1 MCWSAGVASLTAF
14 LSKMRRKPLAVPNRG
29 SANMGAEPM
38 KMFANAPA
46 ARLATGWLTMLVI
59 GTDLFVVSP
68 LLPLIAADYRI
79 SPALA
84 GLGVA
89 MFALS
94 YMISAPLL
102 GHLADRIGR
111 RRMRTYCL
119 LGFASANLLTA
130 SAANFAWLLAARL
143 SAGAAAAGVSPSL
156 YALVSSLAPPDR
168 RATWLARVVSGLLV
182 SLSLGAPI
190 GGLAGAAFGWPSIFT
205 ILAGCS
211 LVLVWANRRVWPKD
225 YGGGNIAVQH
235 HTWAPAVLGGRL
247 VPMVAWSTALYGV
260 YVYLGAGL
268 AAHGFSTEEIAAT
281 ILFYGCGAIGGVL
294 MGGRMVD
301 RIGTK
306 PTSGVGL
313 AGLSVCL
320 LLIGFAIDARML
332 ITFAIGAASAAA
344 QLFFPA
350 QQIGLAD
357 DFPAQRAGVLAWNN
371 SALFFGIALGS
382 LVGGQ
387 AIAHGGFTAN
397 LRISAV
403 IAIAG
408 WMINQA
414 VVPDT
419 ARSPAAAVD
428 LG

>member
-1 MCWSAGVASLTAF
+1 
-14 LSKMRRKPLAVPNRG
+14 
-29 SANMGAEPM
+29 M
-38 KMFANAPA
+38 KMFANATA
-46 ARLATGWLTMLVI
+46 ARLATGWLTMFLI

-89 MFALS
+89 MFALG

-111 RRMRTYCL
+111 RRVLTYCL
-119 LGFASANLLTA
+119 FGFASANLLTA
-130 SAANFAWLLAARL
+130 SAANFTWLLAARL

-190 GGLAGAAFGWPSIFT
+190 GGLAGAVFGWPSIFT
-205 ILAGCS
+205 VLAGCS
-211 LVLVWANRRVWPKD
+211 LLLVWANRRVWPED
-225 YGGGNIAVQH
+225 HGGGNIAVQH
-235 HTWAPAVLGGRL
+235 HAWALAVLGGRL

-294 MGGRMVD
+294 IGGRMVD

-357 DFPAQRAGVLAWNN
+357 DFPAQRATVLAWNN

-397 LRISAV
+397 LRISAA

-419 ARSPAAAVD
+419 AHSQAEAVD